1 MGYDPLSMNQ
11 AELYMVDG
19 AVPWRA
25 VNQVIARAVGAG
37 FLRSCESCGLHV
49 LPLPL
54 TWRAVDPVSF
64 VQSRIALDWP
74 CQLPCAVD
82 RVISFL
88 QARVLLLTT
97 MYGNLVRRLNQE
109 NEASVM
115 KNLLYLVGLG
125 VLSFLALKLLNVAL
139 GYVVA
144 VALVVAL
151 GYGVFYL
158 LGGRM

>member
-1 MGYDPLSMNQ
+1 
-11 AELYMVDG
+11 
-19 AVPWRA
+19 
-25 VNQVIARAVGAG
+25 
-37 FLRSCESCGLHV
+37 
-49 LPLPL
+49 
-54 TWRAVDPVSF
+54 
-64 VQSRIALDWP
+64 
-74 CQLPCAVD
+74 
-82 RVISFL
+82 
-88 QARVLLLTT
+88 
-97 MYGNLVRRLNQE
+97 
-109 NEASVM
+109 M